1 MRIEAE
7 EKILSSDSIQGN
19 PNSEQFKDSADRIR
33 KEERMKKTIRTQAA
47 AIILALTAAS
57 LSGCGTQASASTTT
71 VTDQQ
76 IPAAGNAG
84 TGASDN
90 ADAKVIRIG
99 TGNSYNP
106 ACYLD
111 DNGNL
116 AGYEY
121 EVLQAVDALLPQYT
135 FTYQTFDFKNVILAL
150 DSNKIDLAAHQYE
163 WNEERDK
170 NYLFGKEGYTVFD
183 NYVWVTDENNNGS
196 IKSLDDL
203 GGLTTRASA
212 GDNIAF
218 FFENY
223 NKQHPDN
230 KINLDYTTPATNE
243 ETASYYKS
251 NKWNF
256 MVAPK
261 KDIELTNEAYKGLVH
276 FNLAFD
282 KPITSSNTYYLY
294 RKNDAAEEQLR
305 DDVDGAVK
313 ELKKSGKL
321 AQISIKYWGGD
332 YTVSNAAY
340 DNSGNG
346 SSNNDADSAD
356 SVSSEDS
363 SVTATSGN

>member
-1 MRIEAE
+1 
-7 EKILSSDSIQGN
+7 
-19 PNSEQFKDSADRIR
+19 
-33 KEERMKKTIRTQAA
+33 MKKAIRTQTAV
-47 AIILALTAAS
+47 IILALTAAA
-57 LSGCGTQASASTTT
+57 LAGCGTKSAAGTSTATDEQAA
-71 VTDQQ
+71 
-76 IPAAGNAG
+76 AAGNAG

-150 DSNKIDLAAHQYE
+150 ESNKIDLAAHQYE
-163 WNEERDK
+163 WNAERDK

-196 IKSLDDL
+196 IKSMDDL
-203 GGLTTRASA
+203 GGLTTRATA

-243 ETASYYKS
+243 ETASYYKA

-294 RKNDAAEEQLR
+294 RKNDPAEEKLR
-305 DDVDGAVK
+305 DDVDGA
-313 ELKKSGKL
+313 LKKLKESGKL
-321 AQISIKYWGGD
+321 SQISIKYWGGD

-340 DNSGNG
+340 ESSGNG
-346 SSNNDADSAD
+346 SSKAVSAE
-356 SVSSEDS
+356 STSSDNS
-363 SVTATSGN
+363 STTDTSGN